1 MTMTVTLGD
10 DLDAEHQC
18 TLPAGRPAV
27 VADTDIENVWSCS
40 SCSTLWMWHPVP
52 GNWSTAAQ

>member
-1 MTMTVTLGD
+1 MTMSALLGD

-18 TLPAGRPAV
+18 TLPVPHAAGDDV
-27 VADTDIENVWSCS
+27 ENVWSCS

-52 GNWSTAAQ
+52 GNWATAAQ